1 VRFGTH
7 SATSRESPL
16 HRITGYSL
24 DVLARLAA
32 STPVDSILS
41 YCHYNLMVRDM
52 DEILTPV
59 AEAQSIGLIN
69 ASPLHMGILSSSE
82 VPVWHPAPPKVIAAG
97 RRA

>member
-1 VRFGTH
+1 
-7 SATSRESPL
+7 
-16 HRITGYSL
+16 
-24 DVLARLAA
+24 
-32 STPVDSILS
+32 
-41 YCHYNLMVRDM
+41 MVRDM

-69 ASPLHMGILSSSE
+69 ASPLHRGILSSSE